1 MSKEDYLMTALLSD
15 DFKFQISLG
24 NITQDNQHHFKD
36 LKTKISVSKGT
47 ANYIN
52 KLFDLV
58 KLQLADSLKKQR
70 EIMELGSD
78 PSQVDYYFK
87 SPLHLGKDHEN

>member
-1 MSKEDYLMTALLSD
+1 MSKEDYLLTALLCN
-15 DFKFQISLG
+15 DFKFEISLG
-24 NITQDNQHHFKD
+24 NITQDNQHHFKG

-78 PSQVDYYFK
+78 PAQIDYYFK
-87 SPLHLGKDHEN
+87 SPLHLENDNEN